1 MNTYTK
7 YFPYAL
13 ISSYNFRVQKSEK
26 KRDQSSHS
34 ERDRG
39 NVRVRFCMCIF
50 EHKVFARWLHGKGNS
65 YIVVSNFC
73 GFER

>member
-26 KRDQSSHS
+26 
-34 ERDRG
+34 
-39 NVRVRFCMCIF
+39 NVTKAPIQ
-50 EHKVFARWLHGKGNS
+50 KG
-65 YIVVSNFC
+65 IGEMFVC
-73 GFER
+73 GFVCAFLNTKFLHAGYTVKAIVI